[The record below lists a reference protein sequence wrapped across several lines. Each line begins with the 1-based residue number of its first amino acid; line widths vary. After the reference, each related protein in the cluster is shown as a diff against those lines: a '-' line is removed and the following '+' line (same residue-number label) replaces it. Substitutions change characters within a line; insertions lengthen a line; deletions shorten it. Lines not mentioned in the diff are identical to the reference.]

1 MNASTAYIAK
11 LLRGLEEKQLI
22 LRRQDEQDRRRTL
35 ITLTDAGVA
44 AAQQDMEFVRMHI
57 IQTLEKLGEE
67 DAEHLVRILKKLL
80 LASKEEHP
88 I

>member
-1 MNASTAYIAK
+1 
-11 LLRGLEEKQLI
+11 
-22 LRRQDEQDRRRTL
+22 
-35 ITLTDAGVA
+35 
-44 AAQQDMEFVRMHI
+44 MHI

-80 LASKEEHP
+80 ASKEEHP